1 MSEAPAPANKGAAA
15 KPRSP
20 VERAIVWGIILV
32 LVALVGVEASSRFS
46 FERVDKTLNE
56 KLQALQESDQGLTKK
71 DVDVVMEGK
80 VPVTEELKGK
90 DVAIAAHHVDKYAW
104 FSLNPFVKRELYVY
118 YGHKLSEKDEPEV
131 LLVDSKPAKTLS
143 EAYPSPT
150 PEQLEEMKKNAPQSP
165 TGMGAG
171 GAGMMPPAGGPPGG
185 RSGGEKA
192 ASGGG
197 EDKPAAEGKDEPAA
211 KDAPEKKDD
220 APAKEASPEK
230 EKE

>member
-46 FERVDKTLNE
+46 FERIDKALND
-56 KLQALQESDQGLTKK
+56 KLQATQESDAGMTKK
-71 DVDVVMEGK
+71 DVDALMEGK

-90 DVAIAAHHVDKYAW
+90 DVAIAAHHVDKYTW
-104 FSLNPFVKRELYVY
+104 FSLNPFVKRELFVY
-118 YGHKLSEKDEPEV
+118 YGHKLKEGDESDV
-131 LLVDSKPAKTLS
+131 LLVDTKPAKTLS
-143 EAYPSPT
+143 EAFPPPT
-150 PEQLEEMKKNAPQSP
+150 PEQLEEMKKNAGPP
-165 TGMGAG
+165 PGMAPGAMQ
-171 GAGMMPPAGGPPGG
+171 GMPPPGG
-185 RSGGEKA
+185 GRP
-192 ASGGG
+192 GGG
-197 EDKPAAEGKDEPAA
+197 KKAESGDGEAKPTAEGTDQPAD